1 MESVSAG
8 VSWER
13 NHTRKEGGLL
23 APKMWSILASKL
35 SKFRQPKPLL
45 SAFWQINIGTK
56 CYYYRRRLTLAGLS
70 HPIPQLQPFFF
81 LQKNEGEKHSGV
93 GMYCSCLFYCHVC
106 LVLLV
111 WKLKECYAAVSIH
124 IPLLFVLLLHNIL
137 SIQSNDNRIGEISL
151 VNSCE

>member
-81 LQKNEGEKHSGV
+81 LQKNEGGKALWCGYILFLSILLSCVFGTTCVETERV
-93 GMYCSCLFYCHVC
+93 LCSCFHTY
-106 LVLLV
+106 
-111 WKLKECYAAVSIH
+111 SIV
-124 IPLLFVLLLHNIL
+124 ICT
-137 SIQSNDNRIGEISL
+137 STT
-151 VNSCE
+151 